1 MHAMRR
7 SPAGARGAGQAPTGG
22 VATAVRIDARID
34 VRPRDARPR
43 ARAAPPGRPPRRTGH
58 APPCRTHTVLHRTRS
73 VLRCLAAHR
82 RRAARNRCDRPP
94 SRVASR
100 FTTVGTALA

>member
-1 MHAMRR
+1 MCA
-7 SPAGARGAGQAPTGG
+7 
-22 VATAVRIDARID
+22 
-34 VRPRDARPR
+34 PRDAR
-43 ARAAPPGRPPRRTGH
+43 PGRPPRRTGH